1 MATSGLF
8 QQAPK
13 GLLVLL
19 LAVLAVAGGWSMGTW
34 QARRQGDDQPR
45 DALLQQLSTLENRH
59 AKGQSSEADQQRLLE
74 LLVALDRRP
83 EAIALLEPM
92 ADRQPERWSL
102 RLLLAELRRNQN
114 DRPGAERE
122 VRQLLNLK
130 PDRIEALQLMTLL
143 QLEQGRGDQAQ
154 AQLQATLERLSK
166 PQVRPEAM
174 GVGLLL
180 ADLLQK
186 RGQPGQARA
195 IYLRLGAA
203 FPRDVRPLLA
213 QALLLQEKGE
223 TKGAQE
229 LLAQARQ
236 LQPESVDRR
245 LDKVAAAWGLAP
257 LRGSSPSGSPQKSAD
272 AAERQSP

>member
-1 MATSGLF
+1 MSSRSQVLR
-8 QQAPK
+8 PK

-74 LLVALDRRP
+74 LLVALDRWP

-236 LQPESVDRR
+236 LQPETVDRR

>member
-1 MATSGLF
+1 MSSRSQVLR
-8 QQAPK
+8 PK

-34 QARRQGDDQPR
+34 QASRQGDEQPR
-45 DALLQQLSTLENRH
+45 DALLQQLITLESRH

-114 DRPGAERE
+114 DRAGAERE

-166 PQVRPEAM
+166 PQMRPEAM

-186 RGQPGQARA
+186 RGQPGQAKA

-203 FPRDVRPLLA
+203 FPRDTRPLLA
-213 QALLLQEKGE
+213 QALLLQEKGD

-236 LQPESVDRR
+236 LQPETVDRR

-257 LRGSSPSGSPQKSAD
+257 LRGSSPSGSLPKQPD
-272 AAERQSP
+272 AAGRQSP

>member
-1 MATSGLF
+1 MSSRSQVLR
-8 QQAPK
+8 PK

-143 QLEQGRGDQAQ
+143 QLEQGQGDQAQ

-186 RGQPGQARA
+186 RGKPGQARA

-236 LQPESVDRR
+236 LQPETVDRR

>member
-1 MATSGLF
+1 MSSRSQVLR
-8 QQAPK
+8 PR

-19 LAVLAVAGGWSMGTW
+19 LAVLAVAGGWSLGTW
-34 QARRQGDDQPR
+34 QASRQGNAQPR
-45 DALLQQLSTLENRH
+45 DALLQQLTTLESRH
-59 AKGQSSEADQQRLLE
+59 AKGQSSEAEQQRLLE

-114 DRPGAERE
+114 DLPGAERE

-203 FPRDVRPLLA
+203 FPRDVRPMLA
-213 QALLLQEKGE
+213 QALLLQEKGD

-236 LQPESVDRR
+236 LQPETVDRR

-257 LRGSSPSGSPQKSAD
+257 LRGLSPSGSAPKPPD
-272 AAERQSP
+272 AAARQSP

>member
-1 MATSGLF
+1 MSSRSQVLR
-8 QQAPK
+8 PK

-236 LQPESVDRR
+236 LQPETVDRR